1 MSNSY
6 LYSVVLDLRA
16 TSAASIP
23 ATMGHQT
30 HALFLDLISQIDS
43 ALATR
48 VHEEPGYRPFTVSLL
63 EGVPP
68 QGGRVTLQ
76 PGQSCRLRVT
86 LLDGGALWQCL
97 HKRFL
102 TAQPIL
108 LRLGEASL
116 KVDRL
121 LSHPV
126 DDPTGWAGYIVWQT
140 VAATEARRSI
150 TLRFA
155 SPTAFSMGKRQF
167 VLFPEPELVWHSLVR
182 VWNTYAPGV
191 LHIEKEALREF
202 IRSQVMVSDSSLHIT
217 TLRYPTHPQKGFV
230 GTCRYRVR
238 GEGKEAA
245 QLAALAEFA
254 RYAGVGSKTT
264 MGMGQVRAVDQNAE
278 KQNTGGKELA
288 RSLPHRTV
296 GARATALA

>member
-1 MSNSY
+1 MSNNY
-6 LYSVVLDLRA
+6 LYSVVLDLHA
-16 TSAASIP
+16 VKAASIP

-30 HALFLDLISQIDS
+30 HALFLDLISQVDP
-43 ALATR
+43 ALAMR
-48 VHEEPGYRPFTVSLL
+48 GHEEPGYRPFTVSLL
-63 EGVPP
+63 EGVPS
-68 QGGRVTLQ
+68 QDNRVALQ
-76 PGQSCRLRVT
+76 PGQSCHLRVT
-86 LLDGGALWQCL
+86 LLDGGALWDCL

-102 TAQPIL
+102 TTQPIL

-116 KVDRL
+116 KVDRM
-121 LSHPV
+121 LSHPA
-126 DDPTGWAGYIVWQT
+126 DDSTGWAGYVDWQT

-167 VLFPEPELVWHSLVR
+167 VLFPEPDLVWYSLVR
-182 VWNTYAPGV
+182 VWNTYAPEV
-191 LHIEKEALREF
+191 LQIEKEALQKF
-202 IRSQVMVSDSSLHIT
+202 IKSRVMVSDSSLHIT
-217 TLRYPTHPQKGFV
+217 TLHYPTHPQKGFV

-264 MGMGQVRAVDQNAE
+264 MGMGQVRAEDSNVIMV
-278 KQNTGGKELA
+278 KHGKERMLENA
-288 RSLPHRTV
+288 
-296 GARATALA
+296 

>member
-6 LYSVVLDLRA
+6 LYSVVLDLHAVNA
-16 TSAASIP
+16 TTIA

-30 HALFLDLISQIDS
+30 HALFLDLISQVDS

-63 EGVPP
+63 EGARP
-68 QGGRVTLQ
+68 QGNRVALQ
-76 PGQSCRLRVT
+76 PGQSCQLRVT

-116 KVDRL
+116 KVNRM
-121 LSHPV
+121 LSHPA
-126 DDPTGWAGYIVWQT
+126 DDPAGWAGYTDWQT
-140 VAATEARRSI
+140 IAATEARRSI

-155 SPTAFSMGKRQF
+155 SPTAFSLGKRRF
-167 VLFPEPELVWHSLVR
+167 ALIPDPVLVWDSLLR
-182 VWNTYAPGV
+182 VWNSYTPEV
-191 LHIEKEALREF
+191 LRIEKDALRDF
-202 IRSQVMVSDSSLHIT
+202 VKQQVVISDSHIHTT
-217 TLRYPTHPQKGFV
+217 TLSFPTHPQKGFV
-230 GTCRYRVR
+230 GTCSYLVQQHER
-238 GEGKEAA
+238 KEAN

-254 RYAGVGSKTT
+254 RYAGMGSKTT
-264 MGMGQVRAVDQNAE
+264 MGMGQVRVLDTQVKSAP
-278 KQNTGGKELA
+278 G
-288 RSLPHRTV
+288 RSQTIEREAKV
-296 GARATALA
+296 